1 VRYANGRAQPDGV
14 RRLRTMRTPEQGFT
28 AKLTI
33 EQREAVGL
41 AMADTNMSARQIS
54 KAAKLGQLADFKT
67 GELLEPFEVSP
78 SYTADL
84 GSALRRRRQ
93 GKTSRVGDMEHRD
106 AVEALRRR
114 FLETA
119 DAVLEWEEKRQPN
132 RRDLERV
139 RQCIRCVREAASL
152 PGPKDP
158 RPDPPGK
165 GPHTDR
171 TGEAITRG
179 GMAGMI
185 LAEHRRAPRNADG
198 PADGGPVETAE

>member
-1 VRYANGRAQPDGV
+1 MRLPYILTRAVTQGKWCGTQTDAPDWTACDAYGR
-14 RRLRTMRTPEQGFT
+14 MRTPEQGFT

-93 GKTSRVGDMEHRD
+93 GKTSQ
-106 AVEALRRR
+106 RRR
-114 FLETA
+114 HGA
-119 DAVLEWEEKRQPN
+119 Q
-132 RRDLERV
+132 
-139 RQCIRCVREAASL
+139 
-152 PGPKDP
+152 G
-158 RPDPPGK
+158 
-165 GPHTDR
+165 
-171 TGEAITRG
+171 RG
-179 GMAGMI
+179 RGTT
-185 LAEHRRAPRNADG
+185 PQV
-198 PADGGPVETAE
+198 P